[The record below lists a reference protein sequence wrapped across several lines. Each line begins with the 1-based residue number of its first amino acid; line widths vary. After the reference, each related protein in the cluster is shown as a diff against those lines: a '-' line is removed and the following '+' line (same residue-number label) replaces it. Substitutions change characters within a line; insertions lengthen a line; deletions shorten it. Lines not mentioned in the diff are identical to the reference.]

1 MEGNPGEVINVI
13 AFLFSMLANVLQCD
27 VMFQLMTTVM
37 KRACDL
43 KAGLFAES
51 HLQKVR
57 ILDN

>member
-1 MEGNPGEVINVI
+1 M
-13 AFLFSMLANVLQCD
+13 ANLLQCD

-51 HLQKVR
+51 HVQKVR
-57 ILDN
+57 EWKKKR